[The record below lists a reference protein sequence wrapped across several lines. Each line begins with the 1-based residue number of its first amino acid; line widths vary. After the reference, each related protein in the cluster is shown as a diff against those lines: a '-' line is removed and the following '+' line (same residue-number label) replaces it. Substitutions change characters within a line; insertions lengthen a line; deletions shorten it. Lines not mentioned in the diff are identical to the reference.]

1 MPLICSSSSALP
13 HFSSE
18 YKYPRTVITNLCAC
32 TYTHSN
38 TRTGHW
44 LRDSDVHLH
53 CWATSP
59 LADAQCAPILGLLPR
74 LLPKEICPGIHL
86 HSHIQTRVQKRKVTV
101 QYELRWY
108 GECIYIRT
116 FLLVL
121 FYITC
126 LTFVL
131 HLVLVFYTCYQHH
144 YIYLPRFR
152 FTNGGA

>member
-1 MPLICSSSSALP
+1 MSSVCSSRSALP

-59 LADAQCAPILGLLPR
+59 LADAQCATAKGNLPR
-74 LLPKEICPGIHL
+74 NSSAQPH
-86 HSHIQTRVQKRKVTV
+86 TRAHTQKRKVTV
-101 QYELRWY
+101 WLQGTTYCD
-108 GECIYIRT
+108 GTANVYIRI
-116 FLLVL
+116 FALVL
-121 FYITC
+121 FYYTC
-126 LTFVL
+126 FTFVL
-131 HLVLVFYTCYQHH
+131 HLVLVFYRLST
-144 YIYLPRFR
+144 
-152 FTNGGA
+152 